1 MKEKVVIFLICI
13 VSLSA
18 QKLSDEAEISL
29 IICDQGNNIYTA
41 FGHFA
46 ISVQDS
52 INSIDQVFSYG
63 NMKPGLELV
72 ITRPTANLVIS
83 TLKLFKQEYTYY
95 QRKLELIK
103 MNLTYIEKISLYKLL
118 LNDKKTK
125 YNKNYDF
132 INENCCTPIIKHLLN
147 ILKKQS
153 KKINIIEKKS
163 TFRSI
168 FSLFLKSEQKLII
181 NSLLG
186 LNSEKRTTNLSETCQ
201 PINVTKNIVSLFE
214 REVFEKSQTLLQGKE
229 LGVLSSIF
237 SNCVFWSCL
246 LFLIVYFFISF
257 MLPDFTKYI
266 NLTIY
271 FLIAL
276 LGLFLTY
283 ITITTEHELFQIN
296 HNILWLNPFYLIL
309 FIKAIKDKKTYLPYL
324 FLSINLLIILLW
336 VVTGGFLVLE
346 TFLVLAVIS
355 IKLVFT
361 ELYKFKNRYRV
372 DINDVSGILF
382 TIK

>member
-1 MKEKVVIFLICI
+1 LKKKLIIFL
-13 VSLSA
+13 VSIISINA
-18 QKLSDEAEISL
+18 QRLSDKAEISL
-29 IICDQGNNIYTA
+29 IICDQGKSIFNA

-52 INSIDQVFSYG
+52 INFIDQVFSYG
-63 NMKPGLELV
+63 NMEPALELV
-72 ITRPTANLVIS
+72 VTKPNSKLIIS
-83 TLKLFKQEYTYY
+83 KLELFEQEYTYY
-95 QRKLELIK
+95 QRKLEFIK
-103 MNLTYIEKISLYKLL
+103 INLTNLEKISLYRSL
-118 LNDKKTK
+118 LNDKKNK
-125 YNKNYDF
+125 YSRNYDF
-132 INENCCTPIIKHLLN
+132 VSENCCTPIINHLFN
-147 ILKKQS
+147 TLKKQNE
-153 KKINIIEKKS
+153 KLNIIEKKS

-168 FSLFLKSEQKLII
+168 FSLFLKPGQKLII

-186 LNSEKRTTNLSETCQ
+186 LNSEQKMTNLSETCQ

-246 LFLIVYFFISF
+246 SSLIVYFFISF
-257 MLPDFTKYI
+257 ILPDFTKHI

-271 FLIAL
+271 FSIAL

-309 FIKAIKDKKTYLPYL
+309 FIKRIKDKKTYLPYL
-324 FLSINLLIILLW
+324 FLSINLLITLLW
-336 VVTGGFLVLE
+336 AVTGGFLVLE

-361 ELYKFKNRYRV
+361 ELYKFKT
-372 DINDVSGILF
+372 DIGLI
-382 TIK
+382 